1 MTDPRVRLLAAHLKP
16 RHNSTDPCACYS
28 CSGRYADD
36 YAARV
41 IQVCEAAGL
50 KVEIR

>member
-1 MTDPRVRLLAAHLKP
+1 MTDPRVRLLARLLKP
-16 RHNSTDPCACYS
+16 QHETLDPCACYS

-41 IQVCEAAGL
+41 IRTCEAAGL